1 MQTKLE
7 LDSKNE
13 IPQKKEIRLPD
24 LAQNNIS
31 SMVEPVVVSA
41 SRATDIP
48 KWYAEWFINRL
59 EEGYIIWT
67 NPFNQDYKQLV
78 SFNKT
83 RAIVFWTK
91 DPRPLMK
98 YLPVV
103 DSKGIDYYFQFSLND
118 YEKEKL
124 EPNLSPLNK
133 RIETFKELSQRIGKE
148 RVIWRFDPL
157 ILSDE
162 ISVETLL
169 AKIRGIG
176 DQIFPYTEKLVISFV
191 DIEAYNLVKKRL
203 NRLGKNYREFNKTEM
218 VQLAE
223 GLYELN
229 KSWGLTIATCAEDW
243 PVGTDLSKYD
253 IIHNRCIDDEL
264 LKRLFPNNKEL
275 MQFLGVTK
283 TPQKT
288 ISEEPGKKNPLKDK
302 NQRQACGCI
311 ISKDIGQYET
321 CMHLCTYCYANKWD
335 TKVRNRYDRYCQSN
349 KNCESIS

>member
-1 MQTKLE
+1 MQTKLD
-7 LDSKNE
+7 LNSKE
-13 IPQKKEIRLPD
+13 EQIEKTVIKLPD
-24 LAQNNIS
+24 LVQNNINS
-31 SMVEPVVVSA
+31 VVDPVVISA

-48 KWYAEWFINRL
+48 NWYAEWFINRL

-91 DPRPLMK
+91 DPRPLLK
-98 YLPVV
+98 YLPVI

-118 YEKEKL
+118 YENEKL
-124 EPNLSPLNK
+124 EPNLSPLNN
-133 RIETFKELSQRIGKE
+133 RIETFKELSQKIGKE

-169 AKIRGIG
+169 RKIKGIG

-203 NRLGKNYREFNKTEM
+203 NRLGKNYREFNKSEM

-223 GLYELN
+223 GLYDLN

-243 PVGTDLSKYD
+243 PVGTDLSKYGL
-253 IIHNRCIDDEL
+253 IHNRCIDDEL
-264 LKRLFPNNKEL
+264 LKRLFPNNMEL
-275 MQFLGVTK
+275 MKFLGAEK

-288 ISEEPGKKNPLKDK
+288 ICEDSGKKNSLKDK
-302 NQRQACGCI
+302 NQRPACGCI

-349 KNCESIS
+349 KNNESLS